1 MDIPNNRLLPD
12 TASINSLGHLEI
24 GGVDVV
30 SLAKKYG
37 TPIYLYD
44 EETIRNRMREFVS
57 NLRETYKNSKVLF
70 AGKAFL
76 IKRIAQITAEE
87 NLGLDVVS
95 GGEIYIAKE
104 AGFPMEN
111 VYFHGN
117 NKSEEELNFALSAG
131 VGNIVV
137 DNLDELKLLVSLVK
151 KRPVNILFRLTPGV
165 DPHTHSYISTGK
177 IDSKFGFQLDSD
189 DLKEAVELVKSD
201 TFLNFTGLHSHIG
214 SQIFDVKFF
223 QLAAEIMAKQV
234 VEFNRRWGLSVKEL
248 DLGGGLGIAYKPED
262 NPPTPKEMAIVVADP
277 VGEICNREG
286 IEPPTL
292 ILEPGRYIV
301 GNAGVTVYKV
311 GTIKEIPGIRR
322 YVSVDG
328 GMADNPRPMLYQA
341 QYTAFLANKM
351 REYPRES
358 VTIAGRFC
366 ESGDILIEKAIL
378 PKVERGDILVI
389 SATGAYNYS
398 MSSNYNMVPRPIVIG
413 VKDGKEEVWV
423 EREDYNHLV
432 RLHR

>member
-12 TASINSLGHLEI
+12 TARINSLGHLEI

-30 SLAKKYG
+30 DLVKKYG

-44 EETIRNRMREFVS
+44 EETIRNRIREFVS
-57 NLRETYKNSKVLF
+57 SLKETYMNSKVLF

-76 IKRIAQITAEE
+76 VKKMVQIIAEE
-87 NLGLDVVS
+87 KLGLDVVS
-95 GGEIYIAKE
+95 GGEIYVAKE

-117 NKSEEELNFALSAG
+117 NKTEEELKFALAVG

-137 DNLDELKLLVSLVK
+137 DNLDEMKLLVSLVK

-177 IDSKFGFQLDSD
+177 IDSKFGFQLDSN

-201 TFLNFTGLHSHIG
+201 AFLNFRGLHCHIG
-214 SQIFDVKFF
+214 SQIFDVRFF
-223 QLAAEIMAKQV
+223 QLAAEIMANQV
-234 VEFNRRWGLSVKEL
+234 VEFYRRWGLSVKEL

-262 NPPTPKEMAIVVADP
+262 DPPTPKEMAVAVADP

-286 IEPPTL
+286 VEPPTL

-301 GNAGVTVYKV
+301 GNAGVTVYTA
-311 GTIKEIPGIRR
+311 GTIKEIPGVRKYI
-322 YVSVDG
+322 SVDG

-351 REYPRES
+351 REYPREV

-366 ESGDILIEKAIL
+366 ESGDILIDKSFL
-378 PKVERGDILVI
+378 PKIERGDIIVI

-413 VKDGKEEVWV
+413 VKDGEESVWV
-423 EREDYNHLV
+423 EREDYNDLV